1 MEGKKSTR
9 RRRRRNKDPFSYFP
23 SDTKQTRV
31 LRYVRIRGKKGKKR
45 KRERGEERERNRK
58 KPSLTVIGKKGRN
71 VPSVKRIRPHKIRH
85 FH

>member
-31 LRYVRIRGKKGKKR
+31 LRSVRIRGKKEKR
-45 KRERGEERERNRK
+45 KREREKERERERDRK
-58 KPSLTVIGKKGRN
+58 KPSLTVIGKKRRN
-71 VPSVKRIRPHKIRH
+71 VSRVKRIRAH